1 MKLIDRTDEDLR
13 DAKLRMFSAAKDIDP
28 LRPMRQHPYSTVG
41 VGLVSGFLLG
51 SKEHAA
57 VMKTLRLSMS
67 LVGLMKPALLA
78 AAKVAAGRAAANVA
92 ESAADAH
99 ELKS

>member
-1 MKLIDRTDEDLR
+1 MSLIERTDEDLA
-13 DAKLRMFSAAKDIDP
+13 DAKFRMLTAARRIDP

-57 VMKTLRLSMS
+57 VTKTLRLSMS
-67 LVGLMKPALLA
+67 LVGLLKPMLLA
-78 AAKVAAGRAAANVA
+78 AGKVAAARAAANVA

-99 ELKS
+99 ELRS